1 MGLQLCLAFWY
12 FALVW
17 KTFMFRFTVL
27 DKLRETFYWLG
38 NFAVLNFV
46 TFLVA
51 AGLRLVSIVTCISHC
66 V

>member
-1 MGLQLCLAFWY
+1 
-12 FALVW
+12 
-17 KTFMFRFTVL
+17 MFRFTVL

-51 AGLRLVSIVTCISHC
+51 AGLRLVSIVIRMSQF
-66 V
+66 VQF